1 LVINIAL
8 APPGWGVK
16 RVAVSLTL
24 DQTQSRVSSNPIV
37 LKNPRTNRSAVLKE
51 YAEDI
56 LGDDRLVIEAT
67 DGVVFISRLTIQ
79 QTGETIFKVA
89 RMMTKDRFREM
100 MSSDRKVEWNQ

>member
-1 LVINIAL
+1 MVVNIAL
-8 APPGWGVK
+8 APPGWTTK

-24 DQTQSRVSSNPIV
+24 DHTQSRVSSNPVV

-56 LGDDRLVIEAT
+56 IGDERLVVEAT
-67 DGVVFISRLTIQ
+67 DGVVFVSRLTIQ
-79 QTGETIFKVA
+79 QTGETIFKVS

-100 MSSDRKVEWNQ
+100 MSSSEKMEWN